1 MRAESMIAPVG
12 APRLKDYGRMLRA
25 SWALILAATVLSLA
39 GAWLAT
45 SLVAPSYTA
54 SSRVFVSAPGP
65 TTTRAAM
72 EGNRSSMMRV
82 ESYVQLTLSEQVLR
96 RVIVELGLP
105 MGPAELKRDVVVT
118 PMPGSA
124 LFDITATSDS
134 GEQARDIA
142 NSLATNLIQLVEEI
156 DLGANG
162 PVSDV
167 TLIDA
172 AAVPEPESTLV
183 GNLIVGGGMGL
194 VVSCVLVIASGV
206 RRDAID
212 HRDEVEYIIE
222 KVGVSR
228 R

>member
-1 MRAESMIAPVG
+1 MIAPTGV
-12 APRLKDYGRMLRA
+12 PRLKDYGRMLRA
-25 SWALILAATVLSLA
+25 SWSLILAATVLSLA

-45 SLVAPSYTA
+45 SLVAPTYTA
-54 SSRVFVSAPGP
+54 STRVFVTAPGP
-65 TTTRAAM
+65 TTTRAAQ

-82 ESYVQLTLSEQVLR
+82 ESYVQLTTSEQVLR

-105 MGPAELKRDVVVT
+105 MGPDELKQDVVVS
-118 PMPGSA
+118 PVPASA
-124 LFDITATSDS
+124 LFDITAVAES

-142 NSLATNLIQLVEEI
+142 NALATNLIQLVEEI

-162 PVSDV
+162 PVSNV

-172 AAVPEPESTLV
+172 AAVPEEEEEALV
-183 GNLIVGGGMGL
+183 GNLIVGGGMGF

-206 RRDAID
+206 WRDAVD
-212 HRDEVEYIIE
+212 HRDEVEHIFE
-222 KVGVSR
+222 EVGVPR